1 MTSRWINRT
10 PFRRELPWDY
20 RSEFWIVNSC
30 LNVLWLL
37 RMVSPAAW
45 ILPQFR
51 VQQAEGQVRAWT
63 RTTEIYV
70 LLTNICFLTALV
82 FVPLGLIRTS
92 AFSVIIVLFI
102 LESIQY
108 HVYLMIFRP
117 EIDERYAH
125 YSFSRTNT
133 LTLLS
138 YQGLVTLFALLYLS
152 SFAGSFNISTEI
164 QELSRASAWALS
176 AGILTGTGFSG
187 IAPKAA
193 STASIVAGVES
204 ITGILF
210 LTTILG
216 LAISRTSMLRR
227 QPGSER
233 D

>member
-1 MTSRWINRT
+1 MISRWVNRT
-10 PFRRELPWDY
+10 PLRREPPWDY

-37 RMVSPAAW
+37 RTLSPAAW

-51 VQQAEGQVRAWT
+51 VEQAEREVRAWT
-63 RTTEIYV
+63 RITEVYV
-70 LLTNICFLTALV
+70 LLTNICFLATLV
-82 FVPLGLIRTS
+82 FVPLGVIRSS
-92 AFSVIIVLFI
+92 AFSVIILLFI

-117 EIDERYAH
+117 EIDELYAH
-125 YSFSRTNT
+125 YSFSRTIT
-133 LTLLS
+133 LTLMS

-152 SFAGSFNISTEI
+152 SFAGSFNISAEV

-187 IAPKAA
+187 ISPKAA
-193 STASIVAGVES
+193 STASIVAGIES

-216 LAISRTSMLRR
+216 LAISRASMLRR
-227 QPGSER
+227 QSGSGK